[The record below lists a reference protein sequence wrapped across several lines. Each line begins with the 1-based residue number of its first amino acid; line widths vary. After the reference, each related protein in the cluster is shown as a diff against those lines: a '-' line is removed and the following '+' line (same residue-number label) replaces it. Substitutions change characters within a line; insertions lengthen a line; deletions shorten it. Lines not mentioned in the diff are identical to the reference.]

1 MKKAL
6 MISCFDWY
14 KTRIEPIRHF
24 LIDKGYDVTVLIA
37 DYDHIKKRP
46 IEKKYPEC
54 TYVSVPQYKKN
65 ISFKRLYSHMN
76 FGKSVSKELK
86 KTKPDLIYLQLPPNN
101 IARYCKAYKQKHPDT
116 VLILDI
122 IDLWPE
128 SMPLDRIRNLPPAKV
143 WRGWRDN
150 CIDAADH
157 VFTECRLYQE
167 KLNMDKSRTS
177 TLHLF
182 KNQTEEDKGLVED
195 IIKKREKRDDLIK
208 FVYLGSMNNIIDI
221 EGICAVIKSFIDKG
235 YKCELHAI
243 GDGESRTQ
251 FESAVKQTG
260 CETFFYGVIFDEKE
274 KIRILAPCDFAFNMM
289 QDSITVGLTIKS
301 IDYFSYGIPVINS
314 IPGDTREL
322 IAANGVGINVDA
334 GKSIEYKN
342 IDHEKVLAFFDEKFT
357 KTGFEKAVA
366 DAIGNIV

>member
-1 MKKAL
+1 MKRAL

-24 LIDKGYDVTVLIA
+24 LIYKGYDVTVFIA
-37 DYDHIKKRP
+37 DYDHIKKGP

-54 TYVSVPQYKKN
+54 TYISVPHYKKN
-65 ISFKRLYSHMN
+65 ISFKRLYSHLN
-76 FGKSVSKELK
+76 FGKFVSKELK

-101 IARYCKAYKQKHPDT
+101 IARYCKTYKQKHPDT

-128 SMPLDRIRNLPPAKV
+128 SMPIDRIRNLPPAKI
-143 WRGWRDN
+143 WKGWRDN
-150 CIDAADH
+150 CIDVADH
-157 VFTECRLYQE
+157 VFTECQLYQD
-167 KLNMDKSRTS
+167 KLDLDRSRAS

-182 KNQTEEDKGLVED
+182 KNQAKEDKSLVEN
-195 IIKKREKRDDLIK
+195 IIKNRDYKDSLVK
-208 FVYLGSMNNIIDI
+208 FAYLGSMNNIIDI
-221 EGICAVIKSFIDKG
+221 EGICAVIKSIIDKG

-243 GDGESRTQ
+243 GDGESRAQ

-260 CETFFYGVIFDEKE
+260 CQTFFYGVIFDEKE
-274 KIRILAPCDFAFNMM
+274 KIRILASCDYAFNMM
-289 QDSITVGLTIKS
+289 KDRIAVGLTIKS

-322 IAANGVGINVDA
+322 IDANGVGINVTD
-334 GKSIEYKN
+334 GKQIEFKT
-342 IDHEKVLAFFDEKFT
+342 IDHEKVIAFFDDKFT
-357 KTGFEKAVA
+357 KAGFEKAVT
-366 DAIGNIV
+366 DAIGDIV

>member
-1 MKKAL
+1 MKRAL

-14 KTRIEPIRHF
+14 KARIEPIRHF

-46 IEKKYPEC
+46 IEKKFPEC

-65 ISFKRLYSHMN
+65 ISFKRLYSHLH
-76 FGKSVSKELK
+76 FGQSVSKKLK
-86 KTKPDLIYLQLPPNN
+86 KMAPDLIYLQLPPNN
-101 IARYCKAYKQKHPDT
+101 IARYCKTYKQKHPDT

-128 SMPLDRIRNLPPAKV
+128 SMPVDRIRNLPPAKV

-150 CIDAADH
+150 CIDVADH

-167 KLNMDKSRTS
+167 KLNLDKSRTS

-182 KNQTEEDKGLVED
+182 KNQTEEEKSLVVD
-195 IIKKREKRDDLIK
+195 IIKKREKRDGLVK
-208 FVYLGSMNNIIDI
+208 FAYVGSMNNIIDI
-221 EGICAVIKSFIDKG
+221 EGISAVIKSFVDKG

-243 GDGESRTQ
+243 GDGESRSQ

-260 CETFFYGVIFDEKE
+260 CQTIFYGVIFDEKE
-274 KIRILAPCDFAFNMM
+274 KIRILAPCDYAFNMM
-289 QDSITVGLTIKS
+289 QDRIAVGLTIKS

-314 IPGDTREL
+314 IPGDTHEL
-322 IAANGVGINVDA
+322 IAENGVGINYDA
-334 GKSIEYKN
+334 EKGIVINN
-342 IDHEKVLAFFDEKFT
+342 IDHRKVLAFFDDQFT

-366 DAIGNIV
+366 SAIGSII